1 MIYYKTDEE
10 VELLRAANMLVAH
23 THTHL
28 ASEIKPGVTSNFLN
42 GLAETFIY
50 DHKAV
55 PAFKGYNDFP
65 AGCCMSI
72 NDAVVH
78 GFPSDYEL
86 QDGDIISVDIGTIL
100 DGYVGDSAYTY
111 AIGEQKQETLELLAR
126 TKDSLYL
133 GIEQAVVGKRVGDIA
148 FAVQQATEKT
158 YGYGVVRELTGH
170 GVGRELHEE
179 PEVPN
184 YGKRGQG
191 VKLQDGLTIAIE
203 PMITLGNR
211 AIYIE
216 DDNWTIRTKDGSYAA
231 HYEHSVVVRKGQADI
246 LSSFVPIE
254 AAERANENLN
264 ASYNDLCKVMA
275 PEQTV

>member
-1 MIYYKTDEE
+1 MIYYKTAEE
-10 VELLRAANMLVAH
+10 VELLRAANLLVSA
-23 THTHL
+23 THAEL
-28 ASEIKPGVTSNFLN
+28 CQYIKPGITSRYLN
-42 GLAETFIY
+42 ELAETFIY
-50 DHKAV
+50 DHKAT

-100 DGYVGDSAYTY
+100 EGYVGDSAYTY
-111 AIGEQKQETLELLAR
+111 AVGDQKQETLELLAR

-133 GIEQAVVGKRVGDIA
+133 GIDQAIVGKRIGDIA
-148 FAVQQATEKT
+148 FAVQNATEKE

-170 GVGRELHEE
+170 GVGRNLHEE

-191 VKLQDGLTIAIE
+191 VKLQDGLSIAIE

-211 AIYIE
+211 AIYCEE
-216 DDNWTIRTKDGSYAA
+216 DGWTIRTKDGTYAA

-246 LSSFVPIE
+246 LSTFAPIE
-254 AAERANENLN
+254 ESERKNKNLN
-264 ASYNDLCKVMA
+264 TDYHQLSKKIEPAKVK
-275 PEQTV
+275 

>member
-10 VELLRAANMLVAH
+10 VELLRAANMLVAN
-23 THTHL
+23 THAHL
-28 ASEIKPGVTSNFLN
+28 AKEIKAGVTSNFLN
-42 GLAETFIY
+42 ELAETFIY
-50 DHKAV
+50 DHKAT

-86 QDGDIISVDIGTIL
+86 QDGDIISVDIGTVL
-100 DGYVGDSAYTY
+100 NGFVGDSAYTY
-111 AIGEQKQETLELLAR
+111 AVGEQKQETLELLAR

-133 GIEQAVVGKRVGDIA
+133 GIEQAVVGKRIGDIA
-148 FAVQQATEKT
+148 FAVQNATDKK

-170 GVGRELHEE
+170 GVGKLLHEE

-191 VKLQDGLTIAIE
+191 VKLQNGLTIAIE
-203 PMITLGNR
+203 PMITLGDR
-211 AIYIE
+211 SIFCEE
-216 DDNWTIRTKDGSYAA
+216 DGWTIRTKDGSYAA
-231 HYEHSVVVRKGQADI
+231 HYEHSVAVRKGQADI

-254 AAERANENLN
+254 KSEKDNPNLN
-264 ASYNDLCKVMA
+264 DSYNKLCLVAA
-275 PEQTV
+275 PTQSV

>member
-10 VELLRAANMLVAH
+10 VELLRAANMLVAR
-23 THTHL
+23 THAHL
-28 ASEIKPGVTSNFLN
+28 AKEIKPGVTSSFLN
-42 GLAETFIY
+42 ELAEKFIY
-50 DHKAV
+50 DHKAT

-86 QDGDIISVDIGTIL
+86 QEGDIISVDIGTIL
-100 DGYVGDSAYTY
+100 EGYVGDSAYTY

-133 GIEQAVVGKRVGDIA
+133 GIEQAIVGKRMGDLA
-148 FAVQQATEKT
+148 FAIQNATEKQ

-170 GVGRELHEE
+170 GVGRNLHEE

-184 YGKRGQG
+184 YGKRGHG

-203 PMITLGNR
+203 PMITLGSR
-211 AIYIE
+211 SIYCEE
-216 DDNWTIRTKDGSYAA
+216 DGWTIRTKDETYAA
-231 HYEHSVVVRKGQADI
+231 HYEHSVVVRKEKADI
-246 LSSFVPIE
+246 LSSFIPIE
-254 AAERANENLN
+254 AAEKGNANLDS
-264 ASYNDLCKVMA
+264 SYNDLCKVVA
-275 PEQTV
+275 PEQTA

>member
-10 VELLRAANMLVAH
+10 VELLRAANMLVAN
-23 THTHL
+23 THAHL
-28 ASEIKPGVTSNFLN
+28 AKEIKPGVTSSFLN
-42 GLAETFIY
+42 ELAETFIY
-50 DHKAV
+50 DHKAL

-78 GFPSDYEL
+78 GFPTDYEL
-86 QDGDIISVDIGTIL
+86 QEGDIISVDIGTVL
-100 DGYVGDSAYTY
+100 NGFVGDSAYTY
-111 AIGEQKQETLELLAR
+111 ALGEQKQETLELLAR

-133 GIEQAVVGKRVGDIA
+133 GIEQAIVGKRVGDIA
-148 FAVQQATEKT
+148 FAVQNATEKK

-170 GVGRELHEE
+170 GVGKLLHEE

-191 VKLQDGLTIAIE
+191 VKLQNGLTIAIE

-211 AIYIE
+211 AIYCEE
-216 DDNWTIRTKDGSYAA
+216 DGWTIRTKDGSYAA
-231 HYEHSVVVRKGQADI
+231 HYEHSIVVRKGAADI
-246 LSSFVPIE
+246 LSSFLPIE
-254 AAERANENLN
+254 KAELANTNLN
-264 ASYNDLCKVMA
+264 SSYNDLRLVKA
-275 PEQTV
+275 PTQSD

>member
-10 VELLRAANMLVAH
+10 VELLRAANMLVAR
-23 THTHL
+23 THAHL
-28 ASEIKPGVTSNFLN
+28 AKEIKPGVTSRYLN
-42 GLAETFIY
+42 ELAETFIY
-50 DHKAV
+50 DHKAT

-86 QDGDIISVDIGTIL
+86 QEGDIISVDIGTVL
-100 DGYVGDSAYTY
+100 NGFVGDSAYTY
-111 AIGEQKQETLELLAR
+111 AIGEQKQETKELLAR

-133 GIEQAVVGKRVGDIA
+133 GIQNAIVGKRMGDLA
-148 FAVQQATEKT
+148 FAIQNATEKM

-170 GVGRELHEE
+170 GVGRDLHEE

-184 YGKRGQG
+184 YGKRGNG

-211 AIYIE
+211 AIYCE
-216 DDNWTIRTKDGSYAA
+216 DDGWTIRTKDESYAA
-231 HYEHSVVVRKGQADI
+231 HYEHSVVVRKTKADI

-254 AAERANENLN
+254 AAEKANANLD
-264 ASYNDLCKVMA
+264 ASYNDMRQVEA
-275 PEQTV
+275 PEQTA

>member
-1 MIYYKTDEE
+1 MIYYKTKDE
-10 VELLRAANMLVAH
+10 VELLRAANLLVAA
-23 THTHL
+23 THAELCQH
-28 ASEIKPGVTSNFLN
+28 IKPGVTSQALN
-42 GLAETFIY
+42 DMAEEYIY
-50 DHKAV
+50 DHKAT

-86 QDGDIISVDIGTIL
+86 QDGDIISVDIGTVL

-111 AIGEQKQETLELLAR
+111 AVGEQKQETLELLAR
-126 TKDSLYL
+126 TKDSLYY
-133 GIEQAVVGKRVGDIA
+133 GVEQAVVGKRIGDIA
-148 FAVQQATEKT
+148 FAVQQATEKE

-170 GVGRELHEE
+170 GVGRSLHEE

-216 DDNWTIRTKDGSYAA
+216 EDGWTIRTKDGSYAA

-246 LSSFVPIE
+246 LSSFEPIE
-254 AAERANENLN
+254 ENERKNPNLN
-264 ASYNDLCKVMA
+264 TDYHALCKMGPVKA
-275 PEQTV
+275 